1 VIQCHSRSILNPQI
15 NNPKLDKIAAGYPS
29 HNLISGDRIP
39 LFRFARK
46 IINQSLSRPEN
57 KISATTVPKIKPRKN
72 KPWTCN
78 LYVAYAAGS
87 IVSREQILY
96 WFSGVVDEG
105 KKESN
110 APPVLKEDE
119 RECADDDC
127 GVGEDFRGAE
137 DGVPWLGVDDAGDLS
152 KALFNVLLVS
162 YLW

>member
-1 VIQCHSRSILNPQI
+1 M
-15 NNPKLDKIAAGYPS
+15 
-29 HNLISGDRIP
+29 
-39 LFRFARK
+39 
-46 IINQSLSRPEN
+46 
-57 KISATTVPKIKPRKN
+57 
-72 KPWTCN
+72 
-78 LYVAYAAGS
+78 
-87 IVSREQILY
+87 
-96 WFSGVVDEG
+96 VDEG

-162 YLW
+162 YL